1 LGEITLMALGTH
13 GFQIAALLAAL
24 PAGLGIG
31 WLVRRE
37 AEMRRPVTL
46 PLVLGSLIIAAWS
59 CVVMPPAPLLL
70 VSCLVGWTL
79 LALATIDAL
88 AFRLPDILTLPLVA
102 SGLVAAFFLP
112 DPAPL
117 GHLIGATAGFFILYA
132 IAASYRKLRGR
143 EGLGLGDAKLVAAA
157 GAWLGWQALPQ
168 VVLIGC
174 AAAMLWIGIAA
185 LRRGRAALA
194 ERIPFGVPLCFAF
207 WIVWLYG
214 PLGM

>member
-1 LGEITLMALGTH
+1 MVLGSHIV
-13 GFQIAALLAAL
+13 QIAGLVLAL
-24 PAGLGIG
+24 PAGWAVA

-37 AEMRRPVTL
+37 AKSPGATIAPV
-46 PLVLGSLIIAAWS
+46 VLAALIIAGWS
-59 CVVMPPAPLLL
+59 CVVMPPSALLF
-70 VSCLVGWTL
+70 VSCVLGWTL
-79 LALATIDAL
+79 LALAMIDAL
-88 AFRLPDILTLPLVA
+88 VFRLPDILTLPLVVAGLLA
-102 SGLVAAFFLP
+102 SFFLP

-117 GHLIGATAGFFILYA
+117 GHLIGAAAGFFILYA
-132 IAASYRKLRGR
+132 IAVAYRWLRGR

-174 AAAMLWIGIAA
+174 VAAILWVGIAA
-185 LRRGRAALA
+185 LRRGRAALS

-214 PLGM
+214 PFGM